1 MRLMCASSAEGAGTC
16 DVDGCD
22 GWVEREELVYICTAH
37 NKYACRECVPRAA
50 RLTVDALLDECVMVE
65 QEIEQ
70 FSQELGLGMVDVP
83 TAARGED
90 DLCADKGVPTVVRQG
105 CVREPVGMLP
115 VIAEEVGGD
124 GVADGDELNMG
135 DTTGPEWDVGSM
147 LVMQRGLVAASW
159 VAGRRRVT
167 REGTEREGR
176 ECRRKG
182 DGGIEVE
189 IETAVMDVDTSEDS
203 SLRSLI
209 GDEAGV
215 IGSQDEDEAVVDDLA
230 PQAPSHAGGEVTH
243 RNICDM
249 TAVKRKRQFEEGKN
263 DQEKAKDVREKEKGQ
278 PQLSVYRI
286 GEIEYADNSGSK
298 RRRVHEGK
306 GDCIEKTKRKAGE
319 NTMMERLEGDEAI
332 E

>member
-1 MRLMCASSAEGAGTC
+1 MTALAAG
-16 DVDGCD
+16 
-22 GWVEREELVYICTAH
+22 
-37 NKYACRECVPRAA
+37 
-50 RLTVDALLDECVMVE
+50 
-65 QEIEQ
+65 
-70 FSQELGLGMVDVP
+70 
-83 TAARGED
+83 GED

-105 CVREPVGMLP
+105 SVREPVGMLP

-182 DGGIEVE
+182 NGGIEVE
-189 IETAVMDVDTSEDS
+189 LETAVMDVDTSEDS

-230 PQAPSHAGGEVTH
+230 PQAPSHARGEGHKAAKAGAERETVVVEPYGH
-243 RNICDM
+243 DGC
-249 TAVKRKRQFEEGKN
+249 EE
-263 DQEKAKDVREKEKGQ
+263 EKTIRRREKVIQKDRQ
-278 PQLSVYRI
+278 I
-286 GEIEYADNSGSK
+286 GRQQK
-298 RRRVHEGK
+298 RRKDSHSYRWTLENAAITVAQNAGEFR
-306 GDCIEKTKRKAGE
+306 TKR
-319 NTMMERLEGDEAI
+319 RLY
-332 E
+332 

>member
-1 MRLMCASSAEGAGTC
+1 M
-16 DVDGCD
+16 
-22 GWVEREELVYICTAH
+22 
-37 NKYACRECVPRAA
+37 
-50 RLTVDALLDECVMVE
+50 
-65 QEIEQ
+65 
-70 FSQELGLGMVDVP
+70 
-83 TAARGED
+83 
-90 DLCADKGVPTVVRQG
+90 
-105 CVREPVGMLP
+105 
-115 VIAEEVGGD
+115 
-124 GVADGDELNMG
+124 
-135 DTTGPEWDVGSM
+135 
-147 LVMQRGLVAASW
+147 VAASW

-189 IETAVMDVDTSEDS
+189 IETVVMVVDTSEDS

-215 IGSQDEDEAVVDDLA
+215 IGSQDEDEAVVDDLAPQAPSHLA

-298 RRRVHEGK
+298 RRRVHEEK
-306 GDCIEKTKRKAGE
+306 GDCITMFNVAVNDSDNQRSNEKTKRKAGE
-319 NTMMERLEGDEAI
+319 NTMMERLEGDDGI

>member
-1 MRLMCASSAEGAGTC
+1 
-16 DVDGCD
+16 
-22 GWVEREELVYICTAH
+22 
-37 NKYACRECVPRAA
+37 
-50 RLTVDALLDECVMVE
+50 
-65 QEIEQ
+65 
-70 FSQELGLGMVDVP
+70 
-83 TAARGED
+83 
-90 DLCADKGVPTVVRQG
+90 LCADKGVPTVVRQG

-124 GVADGDELNMG
+124 GVADGDELNTG

-167 REGTEREGR
+167 REGTVREGR

-243 RNICDM
+243 RNFCDT

-263 DQEKAKDVREKEKGQ
+263 DQERQRTSEKRREAQ
-278 PQLSVYRI
+278 PQLSVYQI
-286 GEIEYADNSGSK
+286 GQSGYADNCGSK
-298 RRRVHEGK
+298 RRRVHEEK
-306 GDCIEKTKRKAGE
+306 GDCITMFNVAVNDSDNQRSKRTIFNVAVNDSDNQRSNEKTKRKAGE